1 MKGNPI
7 NLLVKLTR
15 PERQR
20 AGNPARKSYVHW
32 FWLLP
37 ALVFIIVFLVY
48 PAVDTF
54 RLSFMNSNSTAYVGL
69 DNYVHAFTNKT
80 TQDALLNN
88 VLWLLLFTLLAVG
101 LGVLLAVLTGR
112 VRYEST
118 AKAFIFVPMAISF
131 VAAAVIWRFVYSFR
145 PEGFE
150 QIGLLNA
157 AGTNLG
163 LPPVAW
169 LVEQKI
175 AYTGQLLPAPLH
187 TNNFALVAVGVWM
200 WTGFAMVILSAGLKG
215 IPTEVIE
222 AARVDGAS
230 EWQVFWRVILPILSP
245 TIAVV
250 ATTLIIQALKTF
262 DIVWVMT
269 AGNYG
274 TDVVATQMYKE
285 MFNFRDFGLAGALA
299 VILLL
304 AILPVI
310 LINIRRFRVQESER

>member
-1 MKGNPI
+1 MRGNPLV
-7 NLLVKLTR
+7 NLLAKLTR
-15 PERQR
+15 PGRQR

-32 FWLLP
+32 LWLLP
-37 ALVFIIVFLVY
+37 ALVFIAVFLVY
-48 PAVDTF
+48 PVVDTF
-54 RLSFMNSNSTAYVGL
+54 RLSLMNSDSTAYVGL
-69 DNYVHAFTNKT
+69 DNYVYVFTNKT

-88 VLWLLLFTLLAVG
+88 VLWLSLFTLLAVG

-112 VRYEST
+112 VRYESA
-118 AKAFIFVPMAISF
+118 AKALIFVPMAISF
-131 VAAAVIWRFVYSFR
+131 VAAAVIWRFVYSYR
-145 PEGFE
+145 PEGFT

-157 AGTNLG
+157 AGTSVG
-163 LPPVAW
+163 LPPVGW

-175 AYTGQLLPAPLH
+175 AYIGQLLPTPLH
-187 TNNFALVAVGVWM
+187 TNSFALVAVGVWM

-250 ATTLIIQALKTF
+250 AATLIIQALKTF

-269 AGNYG
+269 AGNYD
-274 TDVVATQMYKE
+274 TDVVATLMYKE
-285 MFNFRDFGLAGALA
+285 MFNFRNFGQAAALA
-299 VILLL
+299 VILLM
-304 AILPVI
+304 AILPII
-310 LINIRRFRVQESER
+310 LVNIRRLRVQER